1 MSRFYFKEKKSKEND
16 KKEKEKKISVNDFIL
31 KKKFKRKK

>member
-1 MSRFYFKEKKSKEND
+1 MSRFYFKEKNSKEKN

-31 KKKFKRKK
+31 KKKFK